1 MKKIILSVATALCL
15 FAGAS
20 AEPMKPYNKGINIIP
35 LPKELVEM
43 QGQYR
48 LSPATKFVAKGK
60 DATTIA
66 KFMATKMRR
75 STGLPLTV
83 ATAGQK
89 NVIKL
94 SINPKLAVGSKEGYT
109 LVSNANGVEVV
120 GASARGLFWGMQSLL
135 QLLPAEIESQSVVK
149 GMSWVVPA
157 VRIKDEPAFPYRGMH
172 LDPCRHFATVDEVK
186 THIDMLSMFKINK
199 MHWHL
204 TEDQGWRIEIKKYP
218 RLTEVGSKR
227 KPAEGRATN
236 GFYTQ
241 EDVKEIVAYA
251 QERFVEI
258 IPEIEMPGH
267 AMGAIVAYPH
277 LACNP
282 KTQKGSDYEI
292 RELWGVEQDVF
303 CAGSD
308 DVYKFLQDVIDEVAP
323 LFPSEYFHI
332 GGDECPKIRWKTCPK
347 CQARIKSEGL
357 KDEHELQSYVIR
369 RAQKMLA
376 KHNKKL
382 IGWEEILE
390 GGLAPS
396 ATVMSW
402 IGEESGIKS
411 ANMGHDVIMTPG
423 SGGLYIDF
431 YQGDPKIEPVA
442 LCCYAPLE
450 KTYSYYPVPEAI
462 AADKRHHILGAQ
474 VNVWSEYLYT
484 DSLRQYRAYPRTLA
498 LSEVVWSPREKKNFA
513 DFCRRLDNASVRMD
527 QYKINY
533 HIPQPEQ
540 PHGSLNYVAFTDTT
554 SLTLK
559 TTRPIKVVYTLDGST
574 PTINSPEYKQPIKIN
589 RSVIVKTASVLPSGK
604 TSPVRTIT
612 FDKQVPQTAALAS
625 DTQLEEGLR
634 VKISVGDY
642 ERAGD
647 LVGVNNWTDA
657 VIRKI
662 EHIIPDKLS
671 NNFDEIQRKAVIAE
685 GYFKV
690 PEDGSYVFSTQNEEL
705 WINGVKL
712 VDNGGEVKKFSR
724 KDKSVALKAGY
735 HKVKIVFIG
744 TMLGGF
750 PSYWDDDKGNVKMR
764 NLKDGKWF
772 TMEGFYK

>member
-1 MKKIILSVATALCL
+1 MRKVILSVALALGLCASL
-15 FAGAS
+15 GAEDKK
-20 AEPMKPYNKGINIIP
+20 AYNQGINIIP
-35 LPKELVEM
+35 LPKELKEGK
-43 QGQYR
+43 GQFKLNR
-48 LSPATKFVAKGK
+48 STAFVAQGK
-60 DATTIA
+60 EAKTIA
-66 KFMATKMRR
+66 NFIASKVRR
-75 STGLPLTV
+75 STGLPLSVKTSKGKQNQIV
-83 ATAGQK
+83 
-89 NVIKL
+89 L
-94 SINPKLAVGSKEGYT
+94 SINPKLGLGKEGYT
-109 LVSNANGVEVV
+109 LKATPQGVEIV
-120 GASARGLFWGMQSLL
+120 GASATGLYWGMQTLL
-135 QLLPAEIESQSVVK
+135 QLLPAEVESKSLAV
-149 GMSWVVPA
+149 GINWSIPA
-157 VRIKDEPAFPYRGMH
+157 VNITDEPAFPYRGMH
-172 LDPCRHFATVDEVK
+172 LDPCRHFATVEEVK

-227 KPAEGRATN
+227 APAEGRATN

-241 EDVKEIVAYA
+241 EDIKEIVAYA

-282 KTQKGSDYEI
+282 KTQKGSDYTI

-303 CAGSD
+303 CAGSEE
-308 DVYKFLQDVIDEVAP
+308 VYQFLQDVIDEVAP

-332 GGDECPKIRWKTCPK
+332 GGDECPKIRWKKCPK
-347 CQARIKSEGL
+347 CQDRIKKEGL

-382 IGWEEILE
+382 VGWEEILE

-423 SGGLYIDF
+423 SGGMYIDF

-442 LCCYAPLE
+442 LCCYITLE

-527 QYKINY
+527 QYKVNY

-574 PTINSPEYKQPIKIN
+574 PTINSPEYKEPIKVN
-589 RSVIVKTASVLPSGK
+589 RSMVIKTASVLPSGK

-612 FDKQVPQTAALAS
+612 FDKQTPRPAASGLTESQIA
-625 DTQLEEGLR
+625 EGLR

-642 ERAGD
+642 ERVSD
-647 LVGVNNWTDA
+647 LASVNNWTDA
-657 VIRKI
+657 VIPKV
-662 EHIIPDKLS
+662 ENIIPDKLV

-685 GYFKV
+685 GYIKI

-705 WINGVKL
+705 WIDGEKI
-712 VDNGGEVKKFSR
+712 VDNAGEVKKFSR
-724 KDKSVALKAGY
+724 KDKSIALKAGY
-735 HKVKIVFIG
+735 HKVKIIFIG
-744 TMLGGF
+744 ATLGGF
-750 PSYWDDDKGNVKMR
+750 PSYWDDGKVTMR
-764 NLKDGKWF
+764 NLKDGKWYD
-772 TMEGFYK
+772 MVGYYKL

>member
-1 MKKIILSVATALCL
+1 MKKFILSVATALCL
-15 FAGAS
+15 FAGAN
-20 AEPMKPYNKGINIIP
+20 AEPTKPYNKGINIIP

-75 STGLPLTV
+75 STGLPLAVT
-83 ATAGQK
+83 TAGQK

-149 GMSWVVPA
+149 GMSWVMPA

-462 AADKRHHILGAQ
+462 APEKRHHILGAQ

-574 PTINSPEYKQPIKIN
+574 PTINSPEYKQPIKID

-625 DTQLEEGLR
+625 DAQLEEGLR

-642 ERAGD
+642 ERVAD
-647 LVGVNNWTDA
+647 LAGVNNWTDA

-685 GYFKV
+685 GYFKI

-705 WINGVKL
+705 WINGEKI

-735 HKVKIVFIG
+735 HKVKLVFIG

-750 PSYWDDDKGNVKMR
+750 PSYWDDDAGNVKMR

-772 TMEGFYK
+772 KMEGYYK